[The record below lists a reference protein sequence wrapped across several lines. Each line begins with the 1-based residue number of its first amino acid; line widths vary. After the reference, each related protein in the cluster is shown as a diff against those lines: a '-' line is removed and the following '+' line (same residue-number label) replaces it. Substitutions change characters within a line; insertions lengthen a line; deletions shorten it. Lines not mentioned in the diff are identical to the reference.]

1 MKVAARSYDNSLRA
15 EQAAATRD
23 RIVDAAI
30 EVLSGGADKL
40 SIPAVATAASVSVP
54 TVYRHFPSKEA
65 LVDAV
70 YDRYADRIDA
80 TWHEGVP
87 NTLDDYVAMIP
98 TIFGR
103 HEHVAP
109 ELRTAMSG
117 PEGVKVRR
125 RRMTDRLE
133 RVDTVLTGTDLSA
146 EDRERMRELLIVLTS
161 SAVQRAFREYLGV
174 GPDIAADR
182 VAWAIRRLTAPTK
195 PTPKKSNTR
204 KR

>member
-1 MKVAARSYDNSLRA
+1 VKVAARSYDNSLRA

-30 EVLSGGADKL
+30 EVLSEGADKL
-40 SIPAVATAASVSVP
+40 SIPAVANAAAVSVP

-109 ELRTAMSG
+109 DLRTAMSG
-117 PEGVKVRR
+117 PEGAKVRR
-125 RRMTDRLE
+125 RRMAERLE
-133 RVDTVLTGTDLSA
+133 RVDTVLDDTDLSA
-146 EDRERMRELLIVLTS
+146 ADREQMRDLLVVLTS
-161 SAVQRAFREYLGV
+161 SAVQRAFREYLGL
-174 GPDIAADR
+174 GPDVAAER
-182 VAWAIRRLTAPTK
+182 VAWAIRRLTAS
-195 PTPKKSNTR
+195 PKKTNAK